1 MSEVLAI
8 GVIGGMIVIVALI
21 FAGCARLIE

>member
-8 GVIGGMIVIVALI
+8 GLIGGLILIVALI
-21 FAGCARLIE
+21 VAGCARLIE

>member
-21 FAGCARLIE
+21 VAGCARLIE